1 MKKNLLLTLAG
12 LVVLFTL
19 SAALFS
25 PAQEKS
31 SAQKYECALI
41 KWDGNDKVYVNLPDR
56 SELVRV
62 AEVGKVH
69 IPKDMQEEEFYLA
82 WMCNKLAKEGWEPVN
97 LDSRRIL
104 LRRPVGQPGR
114 G

>member
-1 MKKNLLLTLAG
+1 MKRNVLVTLAG
-12 LVVLFTL
+12 LLVVITL

-31 SAQKYECALI
+31 LAQKYECALI
-41 KWDGNDKVYVNLPDR
+41 KWDGGDKVCVNLPDR
-56 SELVRV
+56 SEIMRV
-62 AEVGKVH
+62 FELANTRT
-69 IPKDMQEEEFYLA
+69 PRDMPDEEFCLA

-104 LRRPVGQPGR
+104 LRRPVNRQ
-114 G
+114 